1 MAGPHGIIKI
11 RRRSQVFLQQVVNGL
26 TIGSIYA
33 LVAIGYSL
41 VFGVLRL
48 INFANGAE
56 YMLGAYVVYI
66 LMIRFGAAAPLAIP
80 LAIIILGAVGYL
92 VDFVGLRRLRKKN
105 APRMSALIS
114 TLGVGTFIENAI
126 QIWVGTE
133 TKAYPN
139 FLNFGKITIGNTI
152 ISGTQI
158 LIFIICMLLMVAVSF
173 VVYKTKIGK
182 SMLAVSQDQMC
193 AKLMGINV
201 SLVITLTFVVAA
213 MLACVS
219 GVLVGSYYQN
229 IDTNM
234 SFVVGMK
241 TFAAAVLGGVGSLPG
256 AVVGGLIVGLA
267 ESIGASYISAGYRD
281 AIAFAI
287 LIIVLLVKP
296 SGIFGKNNVEKM

>member
-1 MAGPHGIIKI
+1 MLFQQII
-11 RRRSQVFLQQVVNGL
+11 NGL
-26 TIGSIYA
+26 TIGAIYA
-33 LVAIGYSL
+33 VVAMGYSL

-56 YMLGAYVVYI
+56 YMLGAFIVYI
-66 LMIRFGAAAPLAIP
+66 LMVRFGQAAPLALPI
-80 LAIIILGAVGYL
+80 AIAILGVVGFL
-92 VDFVGLRRLRKKN
+92 VDYIGLRRLRAKN
-105 APRMSALIS
+105 APRMAGLIS

-133 TKAYPN
+133 TRPFPN
-139 FLNFGKITIGNTI
+139 FLNFGRFKVGTTI

-158 LIFIICMLLMVAVSF
+158 FIIIFCGILMMTLNYI
-173 VVYKTKIGK
+173 VYTTKAGK
-182 SMLAVSQDQMC
+182 SMLAVQQDPMC
-193 AKLMGINV
+193 ARLMGINV
-201 SLVITLTFVVAA
+201 AKVISITFIVSA

-219 GVLVGSYYQN
+219 GALVGTYYQS

-234 SFVVGMK
+234 SAIAGMK

-267 ESIGASYISAGYRD
+267 EAIGASYISSGYRD

-296 SGIFGKNNVEKM
+296 SGLFGKNNVDKM

>member
-1 MAGPHGIIKI
+1 M
-11 RRRSQVFLQQVVNGL
+11 FLQQIVNGL

-56 YMLGAYVVYI
+56 YMLGAYFVYI
-66 LMIRFGAAAPLAIP
+66 LMTTFGAKAPLAIP
-80 LAIIILGAVGYL
+80 LAIVALGAVGYL

-133 TKAYPN
+133 TKSYPN
-139 FLNFGKITIGNTI
+139 FLNFGRITIGKTI
-152 ISGTQI
+152 ISWTQI
-158 LIFIICMLLMVAVSF
+158 IIFVTCILLMVAVSF

-182 SMLAVSQDQMC
+182 SMLAVSKDQMC
-193 AKLMGINV
+193 ASLMGINV

-234 SFVVGMK
+234 SFIVGMK

-256 AVVGGLIVGLA
+256 AVAGGLIVGLA
-267 ESIGASYISAGYRD
+267 ESIGASYVSAGYRD

-296 SGIFGKNNVEKM
+296 SGLFGKNNVEKM

>member
-1 MAGPHGIIKI
+1 M
-11 RRRSQVFLQQVVNGL
+11 FLQQVVNGL

-139 FLNFGKITIGNTI
+139 FLNFGKITIGNTL
-152 ISGTQI
+152 ISVTQI